1 MSTNKIQDL
10 IQSRRLKVDLVEFPL
25 SAECV
30 NKMTMTAKDTVTA
43 MIYTEPL
50 KEVEAAQ
57 IMNATNFEAIKA
69 LGIVAFLMNESVHAQ
84 LS

>member
-43 MIYTEPL
+43 MIYIAAL
-50 KEVEAAQ
+50 KEGIVDQ
-57 IMNATNFEAIKA
+57 IMNASNF
-69 LGIVAFLMNESVHAQ
+69 
-84 LS
+84 